1 MSESNKI
8 LKNTSYLTGAFVIQK
23 FLAFVYFMILAR
35 LIGVDNVGKYSF
47 ALSYALIWAVF
58 MDWGISTALVKE
70 LSQKAISVK
79 QYLRSLLIF
88 KGIMSLSVFGILCVS
103 VYFSDYDAS
112 SKVLVYWAGV
122 VMVVDSFAQTF
133 YAVLRSQQLLKYEAV
148 GLMINQFTIMALGIL
163 ASVFFPGKLY
173 LLLGAF
179 LAGATV
185 NNIVSLYG
193 LRKNNLLQMEKSE
206 VKMWALW
213 KKVLLFAWPFA
224 LSTIFTRVY
233 SYLDS
238 VLLKNFL
245 DDKAVAWYS
254 VAYKIPFA
262 LQFLPI
268 AFAAAIFPA
277 MSALFGKDDEKLKSI
292 LNYALFYLTMMALPM
307 LVGIWV
313 LAPDLIHTFYGV
325 AYEPAIAILRIL
337 VLGLFFIFINF
348 PLGTAI
354 SSIGLQKYNTL
365 FIFITMVINVAVNVV
380 LIPISGP
387 RGAAIAFLCSH
398 GALFLM
404 SFLFLRKRLHFEWKT
419 FVWRTIQ
426 LAIVS
431 ALMGAAV
438 YWSKQFIPWFASVAV
453 GAVVYAVLL
462 MAWRIFTVQ
471 DLKQL
476 WNMFRKKD
484 IQETQFES
492 TYDDPIS

>member
-8 LKNTSYLTGAFVIQK
+8 IKNTSYLTGAFVIQK
-23 FLAFVYFMILAR
+23 LLAFVYFMILAR
-35 LIGVDNVGKYSF
+35 LIGVENVGKYSF
-47 ALSYALIWAVF
+47 ALSYTLIWAVF

-70 LSQKAISVK
+70 LSQKVISVK
-79 QYLRSLLIF
+79 QYLRSLLVF
-88 KGIMSLSVFGILCVS
+88 KGVMSLSVFGILCLS

-133 YAVLRSQQLLKYEAV
+133 YAVLRSQQLLKYEAI
-148 GLMINQFTIMALGIL
+148 GLMINQFTIMATGIL
-163 ASVFFPGKLY
+163 ASLIFPGKLY
-173 LLLGAF
+173 LLLVAF
-179 LAGATV
+179 LAGAAV

-193 LRKNNLLQMEKSE
+193 LKKHNLLEMEKSE
-206 VKMWALW
+206 VKIWALW

-292 LNYALFYLTMMALPM
+292 LNYALFYLAMMSLPM
-307 LVGIWV
+307 LAGIWV
-313 LAPDLIHTFYGV
+313 LSGDLINTFYGV

-354 SSIGLQKYNTL
+354 SSIGLQRYNTL
-365 FIFITMVINVAVNVV
+365 FIFITMIINVVVNLV
-380 LIPISGP
+380 LIPILGP
-387 RGAAIAFLCSH
+387 SGAAIAFLCSH

-404 SFLFLRKRLHFEWKT
+404 SFLFLRKRLHFEWQQ
-419 FVWRTIQ
+419 FIIRTGQ
-426 LAIVS
+426 LIIISV
-431 ALMGAAV
+431 LMGLV
-438 YWSKQFIPWFASVAV
+438 VFWTKQIIPWFLSVLA
-453 GAVVYAVLL
+453 GMAFYAL
-462 MAWRIFTVQ
+462 MLMIWKIFTIN

-476 WNMFRKKD
+476 WNIFRKKD
-484 IQETQFES
+484 LETQFET

>member
-8 LKNTSYLTGAFVIQK
+8 IKNTSYLTGAFIIQK
-23 FLAFVYFMILAR
+23 FLAFIYFMVLAR
-35 LIGVDNVGKYSF
+35 LIGVENVGKYSF

-70 LSQKAISVK
+70 LSQKSISVK

-88 KGIMSLSVFGILCVS
+88 KGLMSLGVFSILCVS
-103 VYFSDYDAS
+103 VYFSDYDAG
-112 SKVLVYWAGV
+112 SKVLIYWAGV

-133 YAVLRSQQLLKYEAV
+133 YAVLRSQQLLKYEAI
-148 GLMINQFTIMALGIL
+148 GLMINQFTIMILGIL
-163 ASVFFPGKLY
+163 AAVFFPGKLY
-173 LLLGAF
+173 LLLVAF

-185 NNIVSLYG
+185 NNMVSLYG
-193 LRKNNLLQMEKSE
+193 LRKHNLLEMEKSE
-206 VKMWALW
+206 IKMWALW

-277 MSALFGKDDEKLKSI
+277 MSALFGKDDAKLKSI
-292 LNYALFYLTMMALPM
+292 LNYALFYLTLMALPM

-313 LAPDLIHTFYGV
+313 LSPNLIHTFYGA
-325 AYEPAIAILRIL
+325 AYEPAINILRIL

-354 SSIGLQKYNTL
+354 SSMGMQKYNTL
-365 FIFITMVINVAVNVV
+365 FIFITMIINVVMNIV
-380 LIPISGP
+380 LIPMYGP
-387 RGAAIAFLCSH
+387 SGAAIAFLGSH

-404 SFLFLRKRLHFEWKT
+404 SFLFLRKRLNFEWKI
-419 FVWRTIQ
+419 FVWRTVQ
-426 LAIVS
+426 LAVVS
-431 ALMGAAV
+431 ILMGAVV
-438 YWSKQFIPWFASVAV
+438 YWIKQFIPWILSVFV
-453 GAVVYAVLL
+453 GGAFYLVLL
-462 MAWRIFTVQ
+462 MAWRIFTVE

-484 IQETQFES
+484 LADKQFET
-492 TYDDPIS
+492 TYDDPIA